1 MENHL
6 AYPLQPTLL
15 PRDHALLKQ
24 IAKAVPDLFEVQFQ
38 SFIDALIV
46 CGEINQG
53 VGIASPQVGSSLRMF
68 IMASKPNSRYP
79 DAPPMQPTAI
89 INPTVLWRSEEQLKG
104 WEGCLSVPG
113 LRGQVPR
120 SRSIRATWYDRFGV
134 FHEQTFT
141 DFMARLFQHEFDH
154 LEGIL
159 YPDRMHTSDQA
170 ISLAEY
176 AQLTE
181 IHVAS

>member
-6 AYPLQPTLL
+6 VYPQQPVLL

-24 IAKAVPDLFEVQFQ
+24 VAKAVPDLFEDSFQ
-38 SFIDALIV
+38 NFIDALIL

-53 VGIASPQVGSSLRMF
+53 VGIAAPQVGSSLRMF
-68 IMASKPNSRYP
+68 IMAAKSNSRYP
-79 DAPPMQPTAI
+79 DAPTMQPTAI
-89 INPTVLWRSEEQLKG
+89 IHPVVLWRSDELIKD

-134 FHEQTFT
+134 FHEQTLT

-159 YPDRMHTSDQA
+159 YPDRMHTSDEA
-170 ISLAEY
+170 VSLAEY
-176 AQLTE
+176 AKLTG
-181 IHVAS
+181 IQVPS